1 MFDVSIII
9 INYNT
14 LKMTNECI
22 CSVIEQ
28 TSGISYEII
37 LVDNASTDGSKEFFS
52 NDSRV
57 KYIYSQE
64 NLGFGQGNNLGI
76 AQAKGQ
82 YIFLLN
88 SDTLLTNNAVGMFM
102 DYEKSH
108 NGNLILGCMMRDRE
122 GRFTSSFGDFP
133 RTARILSSVIKSYFK
148 PGFEFPVSEGQ
159 ELDVEMIVGADMFIP
174 REAFETTGCFDNA
187 FFMYYEE
194 TDLQKRM
201 ADRGFIRRII
211 PGPGIIHFGGCSD
224 TTPQK
229 ASRQRYNL
237 TKSLFIY
244 QKKHLSKVKYILFR
258 IAYSAIR
265 TLPSAIKKED
275 KKIKTEYLRLLYS
288 KI

>member
-1 MFDVSIII
+1 MKDVSIILV
-9 INYNT
+9 NYNT
-14 LKMTNECI
+14 CRMTAECI
-22 CSVIEQ
+22 DSIVSQ
-28 TSGISYEII
+28 TKGVNYEII
-37 LVDNASTDGSKEFFS
+37 LVDNASTDGSKDYFS
-52 NDSRV
+52 KDSRIT
-57 KYIYSQE
+57 YIYSQE
-64 NLGFGQGNNLGI
+64 NLGFGRGNNLGI

-88 SDTLLTNNAVGMFM
+88 NDTLLTNNAIGMFL
-102 DYEKSH
+102 DYEKFH
-108 NGNLILGCMMRDRE
+108 GGNLILGCMMRDRE

-133 RTARILSSVIKSYFK
+133 RTTRILLSVIRSYFK

-174 REAFETTGCFDNA
+174 REAFEKAGNFDSD

-194 TDLQKRM
+194 SDLQKRM
-201 ADRGFIRRII
+201 ADKGYIRRII
-211 PGPGIIHFGGCSD
+211 PGPGIIHYGGSSD